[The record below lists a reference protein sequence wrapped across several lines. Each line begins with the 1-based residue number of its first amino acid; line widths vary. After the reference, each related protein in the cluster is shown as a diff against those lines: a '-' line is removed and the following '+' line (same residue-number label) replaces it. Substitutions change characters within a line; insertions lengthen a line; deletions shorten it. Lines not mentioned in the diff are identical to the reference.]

1 MTSQSIPSLAL
12 GKPHDCSDEFFH
24 ASACPLTQ
32 PLAAY
37 LTQVFAPVITFAVFS
52 VRARDTDDKTLDT
65 ARVFTSL
72 SLFALL
78 SEPLSSL
85 VMSLVTFLGAAGSFA
100 RIQQFLGSDECFD
113 TRVFNKSP
121 PSSSSSSSSS
131 NPTRGG
137 EDDESAIILQDT
149 DVGWEPAS
157 AEKPAQLRGLT
168 LHLQRHKLSIVIGPV
183 GCGKSTLVQTLLG
196 ELPALAGS
204 IRFGT
209 GFHSVAYCAQS
220 AWHMNGTIREAIVGV
235 EAAFEANW
243 YDRVVYACA
252 LKQDFEELPA
262 GDASRIGSG
271 GIALSGGQSQRIVRI
286 SISISH
292 RSLFRKFCLLP
303 HFYGLAAAT
312 V

>member
-1 MTSQSIPSLAL
+1 
-12 GKPHDCSDEFFH
+12 
-24 ASACPLTQ
+24 
-32 PLAAY
+32 
-37 LTQVFAPVITFAVFS
+37 VFS

-100 RIQQFLGSDECFD
+100 RIQQFLGSDERID
-113 TRVFNKSP
+113 ARVFNKSLSS

-131 NPTRGG
+131 SNSTRGG

-168 LHLQRHKLSIVIGPV
+168 FHLPRHKLSIIIGPV

-209 GFHSVAYCAQS
+209 GFHSVAYCAQG
-220 AWHMNGTIREAIVGV
+220 AWHMNGTVREAIVGV
-235 EAAFEANW
+235 EAAFDANW

-252 LKQDFEELPA
+252 LKQDFGELPV

-271 GIALSGGQSQRIVRI
+271 GIALSGGQSQRIVRA

-292 RSLFRKFCLLP
+292 RSLFRNPCLLP
-303 HFYGLAAAT
+303 PFYGLEAST